1 MCHKN
6 ISNNWIIESY
16 MSLGWILTTF
26 REFLF
31 SSRRILC
38 SESSRALSS
47 VLHQTLIGGTDC
59 NSHTGW
65 LACQTMSQIV
75 NKQSRKF
82 QERKTRKA
90 FAVRCC
96 TSFTSL
102 KWVRFVIVMQ
112 TDPTMHSSHCFI
124 AMQQNEKKKVLHRQ
138 LSIGYGQPLCNCLMV
153 SSSWVMN
160 GKEPAWAAAI
170 HREPQWR
177 ENKQTCWFTLRKWI
191 LLLFFCT
198 CVVVLTREVTVQLR
212 LDPLGVQVDNWFQ
225 LMLTRLRIV
234 YKTASERS
242 WAAGLGFA
250 DANKSKLTRIKASI

>member
-1 MCHKN
+1 MLHIFHVTEMGSFCDCHAN
-6 ISNNWIIESY
+6 RPDNA
-16 MSLGWILTTF
+16 
-26 REFLF
+26 FL
-31 SSRRILC
+31 
-38 SESSRALSS
+38 AL
-47 VLHQTLIGGTDC
+47 LYCD
-59 NSHTGW
+59 
-65 LACQTMSQIV
+65 AA
-75 NKQSRKF
+75 KR
-82 QERKTRKA
+82 
-90 FAVRCC
+90 
-96 TSFTSL
+96 
-102 KWVRFVIVMQ
+102 
-112 TDPTMHSSHCFI
+112 
-124 AMQQNEKKKVLHRQ
+124 KKKVLHRQ